1 MQTHELIA
9 HSAHPPLAVR
19 SVSAKIDVGDP
30 YWVRLRWRIEGAGQI
45 VVPRFAG
52 KRRRDG
58 LWRATC
64 FELFAKAAPTETT
77 AYSEFNFSPSEAF
90 AAYDFSA
97 YREDGKDRD
106 IPRTP
111 DIVWRGGSSFAIMDV
126 AMPKRALP
134 GGTLSFGMT
143 AVIEEDGGT
152 KSYWAL
158 RHTAATPDFHD
169 PACFAATLAA
179 PNRP

>member
-9 HSAHPPLAVR
+9 HPAHPPLAVR
-19 SVSAKIDVGDP
+19 SMTAKIDVTDP

-45 VVPRFAG
+45 VVPRFVG

-58 LWRATC
+58 LWRTTC
-64 FELFAKAAPTETT
+64 FELFVKPASTETT

-97 YREDGKDRD
+97 YRKDGKDRD
-106 IPRTP
+106 MPRAP
-111 DIVWRGGSSFAIMDV
+111 DIAWRGGSSFAIIDV
-126 AMPKRALP
+126 AIPSGALP
-134 GGTLSFGMT
+134 GGLLSFGMT
-143 AVIEEDGGT
+143 AVIEEDGGG
-152 KSYWAL
+152 KSYWAA
-158 RHTAATPDFHD
+158 RHGGATPDFHD
-169 PACFAATLAA
+169 PACFTATLAA